1 MDDESGESM
10 EPMEEVNKW
19 VAAECPVR
27 VDVAGGWFPVVQ
39 LAIGSPGKAG
49 GPGTQNVDLNWH

>member
-1 MDDESGESM
+1 M

-27 VDVAGGWFPVVQ
+27 VDVAGVWFPVV
-39 LAIGSPGKAG
+39 
-49 GPGTQNVDLNWH
+49 